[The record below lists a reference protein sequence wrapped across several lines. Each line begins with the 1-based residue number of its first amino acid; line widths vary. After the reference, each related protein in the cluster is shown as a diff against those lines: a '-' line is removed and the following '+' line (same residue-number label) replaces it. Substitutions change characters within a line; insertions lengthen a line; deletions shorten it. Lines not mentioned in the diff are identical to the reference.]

1 MNNNGV
7 YNPNIADV
15 LYGSYIRY
23 DRLYEMSMFAFRPE
37 YGERANIFIDVKS
50 ILKSLY
56 DRGHQIMVKDSCVI
70 ASCIINLAIHLRAYF
85 ETRHR
90 VSTKVFIVYG
100 EARPDICLRAY
111 PRYNEK
117 NILTEDSN
125 PLLKALIKDNLK
137 MIEILCPYLH
147 DFFYIEDLHNEF
159 SVITSSLINRL
170 NESSVPSIVYSKDIM
185 SYQLVAF
192 KPRTFLFRP
201 KKKFN
206 EDCSWVVTK
215 STLYN
220 AYRYGELGITRQLE
234 TTLNVKMFS
243 IYLTIAGVKSRSIE
257 SIKNGNTTVK
267 FLEQAVANNIFSTG
281 YNSSAIF
288 CTRPNPFETLFYG
301 TNVDPNEVMTRFSVI
316 DLLHNTMLYESS
328 LEYKEAAEGIIN
340 LYNPDEVRHIN
351 NTYFQEYPLDLN
363 RV

>member
-1 MNNNGV
+1 MGNDI
-7 YNPNIADV
+7 YIPNIADIM
-15 LYGSYIRY
+15 YGSYIRY
-23 DRLYEMSMFAFRPE
+23 ERLYQMSMFAFRPE
-37 YGERANIFIDVKS
+37 YGDKANIFIDVKS

-56 DRGHQIMVKDSCVI
+56 ARGHQLAVKDSCAI

-85 ETRHR
+85 ESRHR
-90 VSTKVFIVYG
+90 VYTKIFIVYG
-100 EARPDICLRAY
+100 EARPEISLRTY

-125 PLLKALIKDNLK
+125 PLLKTLIKDNLN
-137 MIEILCPYLH
+137 MIKILCPYLH
-147 DFFYIEDLHNEF
+147 DFFYIEDFHNEF

-170 NESSVPSIVYSKDIM
+170 NEPEVPSIVYSKDIM

-206 EDCSWVVTK
+206 EDTSWVVTK

-220 AYRYGELGITRQLE
+220 AYRYGELGITKQVD

-243 IYLTIAGVKSRSIE
+243 IYLTIAGVKSRSID
-257 SIKNGNTTVK
+257 SIKNANSTIK

-288 CTRPNPFETLFYG
+288 CTKPNPFEILFIG
-301 TNVDPNEVMTRFSVI
+301 SNVDPNEVMARFSVV

-328 LEYKEAAEGIIN
+328 LAYKEAGEGIIN

-351 NTYFQEYPLDLN
+351 NMYFQEYPLDLN

>member
-1 MNNNGV
+1 
-7 YNPNIADV
+7 
-15 LYGSYIRY
+15 
-23 DRLYEMSMFAFRPE
+23 MSMFAFRPE
-37 YGERANIFIDVKS
+37 YGDRANIFIDVKS

-56 DRGHQIMVKDSCVI
+56 ARGTGLVIKDSCAI

-85 ETRHR
+85 ESRHR
-90 VSTKVFIVYG
+90 VSTKVFIIYG
-100 EARPDICLRAY
+100 EARPDICLKAY

-125 PLLKALIKDNLK
+125 LLLKGLIKDNLN
-137 MIEILCPYLH
+137 MIKLLCPYLH
-147 DFFYIEDLHNEF
+147 DFFYIEDSGNEF

-170 NESSVPSIVYSKDIM
+170 NEPQVPSIVYSKDIM

-206 EDCSWVVTK
+206 DDCSWVVTK

-220 AYRYGELGITRQLE
+220 AYRYGELGITKQYE
-234 TTLNVKMFS
+234 TSLSVKMFS
-243 IYLTIAGVKSRSIE
+243 IYLTIAGVKSRSID
-257 SIKNGNTTVK
+257 SIKNANTTAK

-288 CTRPNPFETLFYG
+288 CTKPNPFEILFQG
-301 TNVDPNEVMTRFSVI
+301 TNVRSDDIMARFSVI
-316 DLLHNTMLYESS
+316 DLLYNTMLYESS
-328 LEYKEAAEGIIN
+328 LEYKGVVEGIIN
-340 LYNPDEVRHIN
+340 LYNPDEVRYIN
-351 NTYFQEYPLDLN
+351 NMYFQEYPLDLN

>member
-1 MNNNGV
+1 MNNGV

-37 YGERANIFIDVKS
+37 YGARANVFIDVKS

-56 DRGHQIMVKDSCVI
+56 ARGTNLMVKDSCAI
-70 ASCIINLAIHLRAYF
+70 ASCMINLAIHLRAYF
-85 ETRHR
+85 ETRHK

-100 EARPDICLRAY
+100 EARPQACISSY

-117 NILTEDSN
+117 NILMEDSN
-125 PLLKALIKDNLK
+125 PLLKNLIKDNLNL
-137 MIEILCPYLH
+137 IRILCPYLH
-147 DFFYIEDLHNEF
+147 DFFYVEDLHNEF

-170 NESSVPSIVYSKDIM
+170 NEPEIPNIVYSKDTM

-206 EDCSWVVTK
+206 EDTSWVVTK

-220 AYRYGELGITRQLE
+220 AYRYGELGITRQLD
-234 TTLNVKMFS
+234 TSLNVKMFS
-243 IYLTIAGVKSRSIE
+243 IYLAIAGVKSRSID
-257 SIKNGNTTVK
+257 SIKNGNTTIK
-267 FLEQAVANNIFSTG
+267 LLEQAVEKNIFSTG

-288 CTRPNPFETLFYG
+288 CTKPNPFEILFQG

-328 LEYKEAAEGIIN
+328 LEYKSAAEGIIN

-351 NTYFQEYPLDLN
+351 NMYFQEYPLDLN

>member
-1 MNNNGV
+1 MSGGV
-7 YNPNIADV
+7 YNPNIADI
-15 LYGSYIRY
+15 LYGSFIRY

-37 YGERANIFIDVKS
+37 YGDKANIFIDVKS

-56 DRGHQIMVKDSCVI
+56 ARGTGLMVKDSCAI

-90 VSTKVFIVYG
+90 VTTKVFIVYG

-111 PRYNEK
+111 PRYNER
-117 NILTEDSN
+117 NILMEDSN
-125 PLLKALIKDNLK
+125 PLLKNLIKDNLNLIK
-137 MIEILCPYLH
+137 ILCPYLY
-147 DFFYIEDLHNEF
+147 DFFYVEDLHNEF
-159 SVITSSLINRL
+159 SVVASSLINRL
-170 NESSVPSIVYSKDIM
+170 KEPNVPSIVYSKDIM

-206 EDCSWVVTK
+206 EDTSWVVTK

-220 AYRYGELGITRQLE
+220 AYRYGELDITRQFE
-234 TTLNVKMFS
+234 TTLNVKMFA

-257 SIKNGNTTVK
+257 SIKNANSTVK
-267 FLEQAVANNIFSTG
+267 FLEQAVEKNIFSTG

-288 CTRPNPFETLFYG
+288 CTQPNPFEILFSG
-301 TNVDPNEVMTRFSVI
+301 TNVDPNEVLTRFSVI

-351 NTYFQEYPLDLN
+351 NMYFQEYPLDLN